1 MAAAEIAAGLRQQL
15 EEIYFPL
22 REIGQFEAKCDGS
35 WSHQTILIIGDRAVQ
50 SVLLQIL
57 QKLETN
63 MEGQK
68 LSAVVWKGITYKDQQ
83 YKLWVHQL
91 QDFEKGEAGS
101 FCIEDFEVFKCDRS
115 QYNYKVGVQIM
126 VKMQ

>member
-91 QDFEKGEAGS
+91 QDFEKGEATS

-115 QYNYKVGVQIM
+115 QYKVGVQIM